1 MIFSMRFCTQLQ
13 RRIFMPTLAAGGRG
27 GQFLYS
33 KHISAQERKETIVKK
48 TEKEPF
54 DSNKKTE
61 DAKAAGDPAGDAKQ
75 DPKKEPEQEDPTPKQ
90 EDPTPKQEDST
101 PKQEDPT
108 PKQEDSQPGQ
118 DAPEAQDNDQPPE
131 EEQPEKE
138 DQTTAEE
145 PAPASPSSSDTENE
159 KLKADLLEARS
170 QLAAYAAG
178 VAPEMVADAVT
189 LATAE
194 AKASGEV
201 TEEAVAKAMENV
213 LKRHPEWKT
222 KAATGAKKSTGG
234 FKLGADPDSTG
245 RGKDTSTEK
254 GGGKKPWNKFNR

>member
-1 MIFSMRFCTQLQ
+1 M
-13 RRIFMPTLAAGGRG
+13 
-27 GQFLYS
+27 
-33 KHISAQERKETIVKK
+33 KK

-90 EDPTPKQEDST
+90 ED
-101 PKQEDPT
+101 
-108 PKQEDSQPGQ
+108 SQPGQ

-138 DQTTAEE
+138 DPTTAEE

-222 KAATGAKKSTGG
+222 KTATGAKKSTGG

-245 RGKDTSTEK
+245 RGKDPSTEK
-254 GGGKKPWNKFNR
+254 GGSKKPWNKFNR

>member
-1 MIFSMRFCTQLQ
+1 M
-13 RRIFMPTLAAGGRG
+13 
-27 GQFLYS
+27 
-33 KHISAQERKETIVKK
+33 KK
-48 TEKEPF
+48 TEKDPF
-54 DSNKKTE
+54 DPNKKAE
-61 DAKAAGDPAGDAKQ
+61 QAKAAGDPAEDAKQ
-75 DPKKEPEQEDPTPKQ
+75 DPEKNPEQEDTK
-90 EDPTPKQEDST
+90 
-101 PKQEDPT
+101 
-108 PKQEDSQPGQ
+108 PGQ
-118 DAPEAQDNDQPPE
+118 DAPEAQDGDPSPEEDQPE
-131 EEQPEKE
+131 KEQPEKE
-138 DQTTAEE
+138 EPVQEE
-145 PAPASPSSSDTENE
+145 ESTRTEPSSTAAENE

-254 GGGKKPWNKFNR
+254 GGSKKPWNKFNR